1 MAGTTKAGSSSYG
14 LRNALNKYA
23 STYKFKSK
31 YVVGNVTLSQQGT
44 WESRIKNNLITKRK
58 APILLYETRY
68 LDRYKGRNIR
78 HYNSIQAWSY
88 NYKTGLKR
96 VKSVD
101 PHYSKSYFGK
111 HWDNVGSS
119 KKNGAFR
126 STGKAYRKGGNPNM
140 VY

>member
-58 APILLYETRY
+58 APILLYQTQHLKRY
-68 LDRYKGRNIR
+68 GGKRIR
-78 HYNSIQAWSY
+78 HYNSIRSWSHDY
-88 NYKTGLKR
+88 ITG
-96 VKSVD
+96 VKKVRSVD
-101 PHYSKSYFGK
+101 PHYDSKYYGQ
-111 HWDNVGSS
+111 HWDPVGTRKS
-119 KKNGAFR
+119 KGAFR
-126 STGKAYRKGGNPNM
+126 ATSEAYRKGGNPNM
-140 VY
+140 IY